1 LSQLLA
7 VRLAPKEAR
16 SILERAFSCRD
27 DGEQSSMIQQLE
39 NGVRGTGL
47 ASRSVRGSIP
57 DRR

>member
-7 VRLAPKEAR
+7 ARRAPKEAR

-39 NGVRGTGL
+39 NGVRGSGL
-47 ASRSVRGSIP
+47 ESRSVLASIP
-57 DRR
+57 GQR